1 MKLVKLFK
9 VLGDETRLRILNLLN
24 YSELCVCEITYALSA
39 TQSNISRHLGK
50 LTDANFVI
58 SSKKAQWV
66 SYKINP
72 AILSEY
78 PFLQT
83 ILSQEINRSAKC
95 KEDLER
101 LIECQSEGMPCDWL
115 ENNSK

>member
-9 VLGDETRLRILNLLN
+9 ALGDETRLRILNLLN
-24 YSELCVCEITYALSA
+24 CSELCVCEITYALSA

-50 LTDANFVI
+50 LTDVNFVI
-58 SSKKAQWV
+58 PSKKAQWV

-83 ILSQEINRSAKC
+83 ILTQEINRVPKC

-101 LIECQSEGMPCDWL
+101 LLECQSKGMPCDWIK
-115 ENNSK
+115 N

>member
-1 MKLVKLFK
+1 MKLVKIFK
-9 VLGDETRLRILNLLN
+9 MLGDETRLRILNLLN
-24 YSELCVCEITYALSA
+24 VSELCVCEITYALNA

-78 PFLQT
+78 PFLET
-83 ILSQEINRSAKC
+83 ILSHEIGHSSDYQ
-95 KEDLER
+95 EDLKR
-101 LIECQSEGMPCDWL
+101 LFECQAKGMPCDWL